1 MLTVCAFLSVRLF
14 DAAIYFWMPQINIII
29 LRLIQGR
36 NLRHRMVGRTV
47 VIGDIPWVAQCAEA
61 FLSKIFACSYSIA
74 GLNVLSGN
82 PADHF
87 VHRHT
92 HRVVRGSLVICG
104 RPDGRLSALST
115 AEAAVCLSVNQAS
128 SIQSWGG
135 TCESITIGHNPF
147 QLALTSGAVF
157 LKRKRPLFLCER
169 MLVETDVKEER
180 LALALQRESDGD
192 PASSRR
198 NDQPA
203 SMNPLLLWLKCRRN
217 PGVLDFSS
225 SFHDSSVR
233 PRVHRRRS
241 ASALIGAYI
250 NFEEE
255 SDRRRLAAEYQ
266 HDEELTVDNVVT
278 EAISERKWGDQARKL
293 FHALDLDGNGFLDE
307 EEFVQGSYRLKTV
320 MSDEQ
325 LRSIFRE
332 VDGDGSG
339 TLDYDGFLRMLS
351 ISDLQSGVQLPPSNR
366 DERGIIQ
373 IDATKEKYFGE
384 TLRKV
389 NAGKAKNDV
398 DFMLARS
405 QHFSQELYETRI
417 ASLQRFVAMTVM
429 FHQMGRRVE
438 QFFEMIS
445 FGVLGYRMDR
455 THSIMRIAT
464 TASPVS
470 GADVRQRM
478 RHLQLLKKV
487 QHSINV
493 IATAFLQYKA
503 RQATKKV
510 DELEKR
516 LSTLVPSS
524 ESGSE

>member
-1 MLTVCAFLSVRLF
+1 VC
-14 DAAIYFWMPQINIII
+14 
-29 LRLIQGR
+29 
-36 NLRHRMVGRTV
+36 T
-47 VIGDIPWVAQCAEA
+47 E
-61 FLSKIFACSYSIA
+61 
-74 GLNVLSGN
+74 
-82 PADHF
+82 
-87 VHRHT
+87 
-92 HRVVRGSLVICG
+92 
-104 RPDGRLSALST
+104 
-115 AEAAVCLSVNQAS
+115 
-128 SIQSWGG
+128 
-135 TCESITIGHNPF
+135 
-147 QLALTSGAVF
+147 
-157 LKRKRPLFLCER
+157 
-169 MLVETDVKEER
+169 
-180 LALALQRESDGD
+180 
-192 PASSRR
+192 
-198 NDQPA
+198 
-203 SMNPLLLWLKCRRN
+203 
-217 PGVLDFSS
+217 
-225 SFHDSSVR
+225 
-233 PRVHRRRS
+233 
-241 ASALIGAYI
+241 AYI

-351 ISDLQSGVQLPPSNR
+351 ISDLQSGVQLPLSNR